1 MSVIYYSGERIYF
14 RPLEPA
20 DEPTLRR
27 WINDPRVWRTLSTRR
42 PVNECREREWIES
55 HGKNNTDVVCGIVAR
70 DGDRL
75 VGSCGLHQ
83 FSHIDHSAVFG
94 LMIGEVE
101 AQNHGYGSEATK
113 LMVQLGFEEFNLHR
127 IELAV
132 YDFNPR
138 AIRVYEKAG
147 FVREG
152 VRREAAW
159 RDGQYRDVL
168 VYSILRAEWE
178 ALRHRSH
185 CDAPALPALV
195 EGR

>member
-1 MSVIYYSGERIYF
+1 MSVVYYEGERIYF
-14 RPLEPA
+14 RPIEPG
-20 DEPTLRR
+20 DEPLCRR
-27 WINDPRVWRTLSTRR
+27 WINDPRVWRTLSHRT
-42 PVNECREREWIES
+42 PVNECREREWIEG
-55 HGKNNTDVVCGIVAR
+55 HGKRDTDVICGIVAR

-83 FSHIDHSAVFG
+83 ISPVDHSAVYG

-101 AQNHGYGSEATK
+101 AQNQGYGSEATR

-127 IELAV
+127 IELCV

-152 VRREAAW
+152 IRRQAVW
-159 RDGQYRDVL
+159 RGSQYRDVL
-168 VYSILRAEWE
+168 IYGILREEWE
-178 ALRHRSH
+178 ALRNGARKTHVT
-185 CDAPALPALV
+185 DGAVTL
-195 EGR
+195 